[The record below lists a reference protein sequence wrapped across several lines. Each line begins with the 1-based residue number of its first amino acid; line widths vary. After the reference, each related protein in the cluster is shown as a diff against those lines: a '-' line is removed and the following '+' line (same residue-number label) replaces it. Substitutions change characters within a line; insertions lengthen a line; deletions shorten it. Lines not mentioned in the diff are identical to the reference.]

1 MDKLN
6 VASCFPLC
14 LFLIFFFNAVSNA
27 KPLVLKQGF
36 SAVSAGK
43 HLQYYEDQA
52 SQLAFDDVILKTF
65 SPSEKDVLNFGITPA
80 TVWLKL
86 EVCNQTNS
94 PSIFLRLNQPILDEV
109 VLYSHNPKSNRWT
122 RERVSE
128 EQPFYLRRFLTPE
141 YLFELDLPKGE
152 TLLYYI
158 KIKAKENIQIP
169 LTLEDPHYLFKQT
182 VEGNLAAGIYV
193 GIMLVMLMY
202 NFFIFWIF
210 RDRSYLVYTAYILL
224 ILITQTSLQ
233 GLPFQFLWP
242 NMPIFAVYG
251 SFVFP
256 ALVGIAGLEFFKH
269 FTHLHEKAPRAYRF
283 SFLFYPSYIL
293 SVLLGIFGAYKSSFQ
308 LVEITASAV
317 SIFLLV
323 QAYRLYRSGLQE
335 ARFFLLGWTL
345 FLVGICI
352 YVLKDFEVLPYTTF
366 TRYTMHFGSAVEVIL
381 LSFALADRINILKR
395 EKDASQAQALSVM
408 MEKEKLIREQ
418 NVVLEG
424 KVAERTHQLSEANQ
438 DLTHA
443 LDSLKEAQLQLV
455 EAEKMASLGQL
466 TAGIAHEI
474 NNPINF
480 VSSSIGP
487 LKQDIVELME
497 VVDDFS
503 KVIEDSTDGKPHS
516 VDAIQRF
523 SKKAKDLDIGYLK
536 EEVSAL
542 LSGIEDGAKRTADIV
557 AGLQTFSRRDESDW
571 KTSNIVDGLEST
583 LILLRSSIPSFLTI
597 ERDYGSVPPI
607 ECLPGKLNQ
616 VFLNILN
623 NSVQAVLATKTTS
636 NHFIRI
642 SLNVRDEELDIR
654 ISDSGIG
661 MNPEVKAR
669 IFEPFFTTKDVGEGT
684 GLGMAIVFKILEN
697 HHGKIEI
704 ETSPGLGTSMCISLP
719 IRQPQLQRDEKSD

>member
-1 MDKLN
+1 MDKLS
-6 VASCFPLC
+6 VAHLGR
-14 LFLIFFFNAVSNA
+14 LGLLLIFFSSTLSIA
-27 KPLVLKQGF
+27 KTLTLQPGF
-36 SAVSAGK
+36 SGVSAGK
-43 HLQYYEDQA
+43 YLHYYEDQSSVLPLDQVMNKSFRA
-52 SQLAFDDVILKTF
+52 SG
-65 SPSEKDVLNFGITPA
+65 KDVLNFGITPA

-86 EVCNQTNS
+86 EVCNRTSS
-94 PSIFLRLNQPILDEV
+94 PSVFLRLNQPILDEV
-109 VLYSHNPKSNRWT
+109 VLYSQESETKRWKT
-122 RERVSE
+122 ERVSE
-128 EQPFYLRRFLTPE
+128 ELPFHMRRFLTPE
-141 YLFELDLPKGE
+141 YLFELDLPKGA
-152 TLLYYI
+152 TQTFFI
-158 KIKAKENIQIP
+158 RIKAKENIQIP
-169 LTLEDPHYLFKQT
+169 LTIESHQHLLKQT
-182 VEGNLAAGIYV
+182 VEGNLAAGVYV
-193 GIMLVMLMY
+193 GIMLVMLLY
-202 NFFIFWIF
+202 NFFIYWIF

-242 NMPIFAVYG
+242 NLPVFAVYG

-256 ALVGIAGLEFFKH
+256 ALVGIAGLEFFKN
-269 FTHLHEKAPRAYRF
+269 FTHLRDKSPKAYRY
-283 SFLFYPSYIL
+283 SYLFYPAYFL
-293 SVLLGIFGAYKSSFQ
+293 SVVLGISGYYKSSFQ

-395 EKDASQAQALSVM
+395 EKDASQAHALSVM
-408 MEKEKLIREQ
+408 MDKEKLIREQ

-438 DLTHA
+438 DLIHA

-487 LKQDIVELME
+487 LKQDIDDLME
-497 VVDDFS
+497 VVNAFS
-503 KVIEDSTDGKPHS
+503 QVVEDSTDGKS
-516 VDAIQRF
+516 QSADVIQSF

-623 NSVQAVLATKTTS
+623 NSVQAVLATKTTH
-636 NHFIRI
+636 NHCIRI
-642 SLNVRDEELDIR
+642 SLKVREDELDIR
-654 ISDSGIG
+654 ISDTGIG
-661 MNPEVKAR
+661 MTPEVKAR

-704 ETSPGLGTSMCISLP
+704 ETAPGAGSSMCISLP
-719 IRQPQLQRDEKSD
+719 IRQPQLLRDEKSD

>member
-1 MDKLN
+1 MGKLN
-6 VASCFPLC
+6 YVWRGVIC
-14 LFLIFFFNAVSNA
+14 LLLVCVLFELSHA
-27 KPLVLKQGF
+27 KTLVLKQGF
-36 SAVSAGK
+36 SGVSVGK
-43 HLQYYEDQA
+43 HLEYYEDA
-52 SQLAFDDVILKTF
+52 NPAITF
-65 SPSEKDVLNFGITPA
+65 TDARKKPFIPSEKDVLNFGITPA
-80 TVWLKL
+80 TVWLKF
-86 EVCNQTNS
+86 EVCNQTS
-94 PSIFLRLNQPILDEV
+94 FPTVFLRLNQPILDEV
-109 VLYSHNPKSNRWT
+109 VLFSISPKTNRWT
-122 RERVSE
+122 SERVSE
-128 EQPFYLRRFLTPE
+128 EQPFRLRKFLTPE
-141 YLFELDLPKGE
+141 YLFELDLAFGE
-152 TLLYYI
+152 TRTYYL

-169 LTLEDPHYLFKQT
+169 LTIENPQYLFKQT
-182 VEGNLAAGIYV
+182 VEGNLAAGVYV
-193 GIMLVMLMY
+193 GIMLVMLLY

-242 NMPIFAVYG
+242 NIPIIAVYG

-256 ALVGIAGLEFFKH
+256 ALVGIAGLEFFKN
-269 FTHLHEKAPRAYRF
+269 FTHLREKAPKAHRF
-283 SFLFYPSYIL
+283 SILFYPAYGL
-293 SVLLGIFGAYKSSFQ
+293 SIVLGILGAYKSSFQ

-317 SIFLLV
+317 SVFLLI

-395 EKDASQAQALSVM
+395 EKDASQAQALAVM
-408 MEKEKLIREQ
+408 MDNEKLIREQ

-424 KVAERTHQLSEANQ
+424 RVAERTRQLSEANSG
-438 DLTHA
+438 LTQA

-455 EAEKMASLGQL
+455 ESEKMASLGQL

-497 VVDDFS
+497 VVDEFS
-503 KVIEDSTDGKPHS
+503 NVIGNSSGENLSS
-516 VDAIQRF
+516 IDAFQRF
-523 SKKAKDLDIGYLK
+523 SKKAKDLDIHYLK

-571 KTSNIVDGLEST
+571 KTSNVIDGLEST

-597 ERDYGSVPPI
+597 DRDYGFVPPI

-616 VFLNILN
+616 VFLNVLN
-623 NSVQAVLATKTTS
+623 NSVQAILATKRTE
-636 NHFIRI
+636 NHLIRI
-642 SLNVRDEELDIR
+642 SLAVRDEELDIH
-654 ISDSGIG
+654 ITDTGIG
-661 MNPEVKAR
+661 MTPEVKAR

-704 ETSPGLGTSMCISLP
+704 ETSPGSGTSMCITLP
-719 IRQPQLQRDEKSD
+719 IRQPKLQRDEKSD